1 MAVLGVAVAFGSVIY
16 LASKGIALWLALLM
30 GTGMLGFLSQMGL
43 IPFAS
48 VLLEGLISPLT
59 IQLVLAVALISG
71 LSRVLKENGDLEL
84 LVGSLIA
91 LVPRPKAL
99 TMLLPALIGMIN
111 VPGGAIMSA
120 PMVEENGKTPA
131 LDTVTQS
138 AVNLFFRH
146 IGYFIYPLHTSLI
159 LLSELLSVPKPSII
173 LYNLLPTLVG
183 AAAAYLTFFPRSAA
197 PHKPASRE
205 QGTFVCIKQFLLGFS
220 SILLILGLVLLF
232 QVPFYLAAAA
242 GLCLALVRN
251 LQGESKTTAF
261 LQRLQHL
268 FTKGIDYK
276 LTLAILA
283 LMLFKTVVEASGV
296 TTTLTEAFL
305 SYGIPLPI
313 LVVVLGALASYI
325 LGAHMAASGLLA
337 PFFASLIPASA
348 LAPYTALLLVAIMLG
363 YLVSPLHLCLVLTNQ
378 YFHLPY
384 SRVVRRIAVPLLCML
399 AASLAQLLL
408 LL

>member
-120 PMVEENGKTPA
+120 PMVEENGKTLA

-348 LAPYTALLLVAIMLG
+348 LAPYTA
-363 YLVSPLHLCLVLTNQ
+363 
-378 YFHLPY
+378 
-384 SRVVRRIAVPLLCML
+384 
-399 AASLAQLLL
+399 
-408 LL
+408 

>member
-48 VLLEGLISPLT
+48 ALLEGLISPLT

-120 PMVEENGKTPA
+120 PMVEENGKTLA

-197 PHKPASRE
+197 PTNQPPGNRAPSC
-205 QGTFVCIKQFLLGFS
+205 VS
-220 SILLILGLVLLF
+220 SSF
-232 QVPFYLAAAA
+232 
-242 GLCLALVRN
+242 CLAFPPFCSSWAWFCC
-251 LQGESKTTAF
+251 SKCPFTWLLPPAF
-261 LQRLQHL
+261 
-268 FTKGIDYK
+268 
-276 LTLAILA
+276 AW
-283 LMLFKTVVEASGV
+283 
-296 TTTLTEAFL
+296 
-305 SYGIPLPI
+305 PW
-313 LVVVLGALASYI
+313 
-325 LGAHMAASGLLA
+325 
-337 PFFASLIPASA
+337 
-348 LAPYTALLLVAIMLG
+348 
-363 YLVSPLHLCLVLTNQ
+363 
-378 YFHLPY
+378 
-384 SRVVRRIAVPLLCML
+384 
-399 AASLAQLLL
+399 
-408 LL
+408 